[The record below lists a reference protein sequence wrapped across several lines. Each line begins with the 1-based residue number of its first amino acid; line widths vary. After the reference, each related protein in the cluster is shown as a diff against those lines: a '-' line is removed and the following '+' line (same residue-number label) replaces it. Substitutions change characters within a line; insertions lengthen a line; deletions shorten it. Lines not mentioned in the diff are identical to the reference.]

1 MIFDKT
7 TAVMDFGTS
16 KISTLIGKN
25 TNYGVEYYGLGV
37 CEYAGFRNGV
47 WQAPQDL
54 EESIYLSK
62 RDAENQNSKKIR
74 KVNVVIPGEWCLTCF
89 VKAEVLTDDLSG
101 RISEIDV
108 ENLIKAGMEQVS
120 WPEEYTVI
128 NAQPVVYLLDGINRR
143 VSPVGQFARVV
154 EAYVSFTAV
163 DTVFMQD
170 ISDILDRLGIGVDSF
185 IPVTASYSQYI
196 NNHSSKKSNIII
208 DSGYYST
215 DIIICEDE
223 KVIAHRN
230 VPIGGFHITSDLM
243 VYLEKDIYTAE
254 LIKRNVA
261 VGMDSLGLNKI
272 MLDGDNGRVQF
283 PVDKAQTVV
292 MNRLNEIISTVIG
305 DANRVGVEINNR
317 CGVYITGGGISRMQ
331 GARGMCSKMLGEN
344 INILKPARPIQ
355 ANVQFTSLC
364 ASMDYILNEDNEEI
378 SLKKINK

>member
-1 MIFDKT
+1 
-7 TAVMDFGTS
+7 
-16 KISTLIGKN
+16 
-25 TNYGVEYYGLGV
+25 
-37 CEYAGFRNGV
+37 
-47 WQAPQDL
+47 
-54 EESIYLSK
+54 
-62 RDAENQNSKKIR
+62 
-74 KVNVVIPGEWCLTCF
+74 
-89 VKAEVLTDDLSG
+89 
-101 RISEIDV
+101 
-108 ENLIKAGMEQVS
+108 
-120 WPEEYTVI
+120 
-128 NAQPVVYLLDGINRR
+128 
-143 VSPVGQFARVV
+143 
-154 EAYVSFTAV
+154 
-163 DTVFMQD
+163 
-170 ISDILDRLGIGVDSF
+170 
-185 IPVTASYSQYI
+185 
-196 NNHSSKKSNIII
+196 
-208 DSGYYST
+208 
-215 DIIICEDE
+215 
-223 KVIAHRN
+223 
-230 VPIGGFHITSDLM
+230 M